1 MYCEKCGN
9 QLNSGEIHCNICRH
23 SSDKVEVLT
32 PEEKNSFQGM
42 TIEAVNNDE
51 NEQYQDEHRTA
62 EQRIYFKQTHLN
74 LSGVSLPT
82 KLIIAALVVFMVFV
96 ALPIFLL
103 ILSVVLI
110 GWLLLRNFK

>member
-9 QLNSGEIHCNICRH
+9 QINSGEIYCKICHH
-23 SSDKVEVLT
+23 SSEDVEVLT

-42 TIEAVNNDE
+42 TIEAVDNDT
-51 NEQYQDEHRTA
+51 NERYQDEHRTT
-62 EQRIYFKQTHLN
+62 EERIYFKQTHLN
-74 LSGVSLPT
+74 LSGVSLLT
-82 KLIIAALVVFMVFV
+82 KLVIAALLVFMVFV

-103 ILSVVLI
+103 ILSIILI